1 MKNNRNLASG
11 ATLAGALLFA
21 MPALD
26 LILGTAPASAVHAV
40 VGFFGLL
47 LFVIAAVANAGREAS

>member
-1 MKNNRNLASG
+1 VKNKPNLASG

-26 LILGTAPASAVHAV
+26 LILGAADPSPVHAV
-40 VGFFGLL
+40 VGSFGLL
-47 LFVIAAVANAGREAS
+47 LFAVAAVANAGKEA

>member
-1 MKNNRNLASG
+1 MRNRNLASG

-26 LILGTAPASAVHAV
+26 LILGAADPGPVHAV
-40 VGFFGLL
+40 VGSFGLL
-47 LFVIAAVANAGREAS
+47 LFAVAAVANDGKEA